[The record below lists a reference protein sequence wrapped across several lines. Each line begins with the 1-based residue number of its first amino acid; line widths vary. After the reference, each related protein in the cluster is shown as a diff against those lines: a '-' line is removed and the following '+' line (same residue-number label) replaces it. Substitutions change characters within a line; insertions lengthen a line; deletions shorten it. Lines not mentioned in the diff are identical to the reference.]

1 MKTNEIHIG
10 GRKSVCPDDI
20 MLLEANENYTL
31 LYLQNGKKLLV
42 ATTLKTLE
50 QRFYVC
56 RNFFRSGKSYIVNLN
71 YLSDYQ
77 LERNL
82 IVMQND
88 KTILVSRRRKNAFQL
103 KIASND

>member
-1 MKTNEIHIG
+1 MKTNTIHVG

-42 ATTLKTLE
+42 ATTLKKLE
-50 QRFYVC
+50 KRFDVC
-56 RNFFRSGKSYIVNLN
+56 QNFFRPGKSHIVNLN

-77 LERNL
+77 ANNNEIL
-82 IVMQND
+82 MQNQ
-88 KTILVSRRRKNAFQL
+88 KIIFVSRRRKNTFQL
-103 KIASND
+103 KIASHE

>member
-1 MKTNEIHIG
+1 MKTNKIHIG
-10 GRKSVCPDDI
+10 GRKTVCPDDI

-50 QRFYVC
+50 QRFDVC
-56 RNFFRSGKSYIVNLN
+56 QNFFRSGKSYIVNLN

-77 LERNL
+77 LDRNL
-82 IVMQND
+82 IIMQNA